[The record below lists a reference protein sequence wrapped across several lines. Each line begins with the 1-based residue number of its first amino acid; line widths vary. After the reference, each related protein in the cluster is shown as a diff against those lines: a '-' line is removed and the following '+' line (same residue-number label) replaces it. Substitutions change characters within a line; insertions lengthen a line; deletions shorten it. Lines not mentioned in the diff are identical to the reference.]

1 VNVGPKA
8 ASCHFKDRQ
17 RNGVAKA
24 PRPGASGIEIEHP
37 VNGLDLR
44 PVRVA
49 GNDYVNPARHRVQT
63 QFVDI
68 VQHKDDVPA
77 ESHHLGVRIF
87 IRPLRGVDVP
97 SDRSDRRN
105 PPQPSDYVWLA
116 NIAAVDDMRNAREPL
131 LCLRAQEAV
140 GIRNNSNTE
149 HSASVLSMA

>member
-17 RNGVAKA
+17 RNGEAKA
-24 PRPGASGIEIEHP
+24 PRPGTSGIEIEHP

-87 IRPLRGVDVP
+87 IRPLRGV
-97 SDRSDRRN
+97 
-105 PPQPSDYVWLA
+105 A